1 MRKKLEF
8 SHMGLEFTNVYKAE
22 YKNTNICISLKT
34 TKSYLWL
41 ALLRMNAE
49 ILLILKQMAS
59 KKNIIL

>member
-1 MRKKLEF
+1 
-8 SHMGLEFTNVYKAE
+8 MGLEFTNVYKTK

-41 ALLRMNAE
+41 ALLRMITE